1 MKHLYQAEF
10 LSQKL
15 PSEEEFNKQF
25 SKKYCGFIYFMERVK
40 RFYHRLD
47 NALPIGYET
56 EYYDYDENND
66 DDYYYYQQQ
75 QQQQQQEPINAE
87 PVVKNVENE
96 EIKRIKRVK
105 KLRKILRRRLIKKLL
120 KFKKSLEE
128 KKESD

>member
-25 SKKYCGFIYFMERVK
+25 SKKYCGFIFFMEKNK

-47 NALPIGYET
+47 SALPIGYDT
-56 EYYDYDENND
+56 EYYGNDENNDDD

-75 QQQQQQEPINAE
+75 QQQQH
-87 PVVKNVENE
+87 E

-120 KFKKSLEE
+120 KFQKSLEE
-128 KKESD
+128 KK